1 MIQLRKSDLIA
12 ILVCAFLVGI
22 LLPILLLDAPTS
34 DISITTVPT
43 SDTPTPSP
51 SPVVSNN
58 ENAYYRVN
66 GNDKLPKLKRL
77 FGEDTDLTLV
87 LTDSN
92 GKEVLRLEHLYT
104 LQTDL
109 NALVPPG
116 DYTATFYDG
125 NGTKLTPA
133 SPVSDTLTIK

>member
-1 MIQLRKSDLIA
+1 MIQLRKSGLIA

-34 DISITTVPT
+34 EISASTAPT
-43 SDTPTPSP
+43 STPSP